1 MGEDK
6 DREKYKKKSQGRCII
21 HKEILH
27 LMLKY
32 PEVMTNL
39 DFIIVSAFL
48 LEIRAGIIVDS
59 GMETEDGEYFIAEV
73 LYPLSN

>member
-1 MGEDK
+1 
-6 DREKYKKKSQGRCII
+6 
-21 HKEILH
+21 
-27 LMLKY
+27 MLKY